1 MKTLVEVR
9 RGTKASGSRSVDM
22 PRFYFHLHNDVHVPD
37 PEGKEL
43 PNLEAALEYAAS
55 NALFTMAE
63 TLKEQASINLHHHID
78 IEDER
83 GQVLATVRFKDV
95 AKIEG

>member
-1 MKTLVEVR
+1 
-9 RGTKASGSRSVDM
+9 
-22 PRFYFHLHNDVHVPD
+22 
-37 PEGKEL
+37 
-43 PNLEAALEYAAS
+43 
-55 NALFTMAE
+55 MAE